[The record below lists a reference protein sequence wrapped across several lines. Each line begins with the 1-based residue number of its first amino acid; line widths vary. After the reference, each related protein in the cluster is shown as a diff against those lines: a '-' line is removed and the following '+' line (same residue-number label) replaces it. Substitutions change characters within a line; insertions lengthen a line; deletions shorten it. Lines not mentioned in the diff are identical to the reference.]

1 MPQKALSDPAALIDG
16 QHPTRSVIRL
26 IARRPWRLAVA
37 VLAFAVKEIPVWFL
51 PVITAAIIDIV
62 ASHGD
67 VRGVLWWFALA
78 ALLLV
83 QNYPNHLIYTRSFMT
98 VVRDL
103 GADLR
108 NALTARLQSLSIGY
122 HTRVSASIV
131 QTKLVRDVENVEL
144 MLQQVTHPLLSSTM
158 VMLGALTMTA
168 IAVPQF
174 LPVYAL
180 AVPIAIGIRYGMRK
194 RSQLRNEEFRR
205 EIEILSAR
213 VGEMASLIPVT
224 RAHGLE
230 QTAITRVA
238 DGADGVRRA
247 GLDLDLLNGRVASI
261 SWVAM
266 QLLGVACLM
275 LAAVFAITG
284 ILPISPGEVVMLS
297 TYFTLLTGGLTQLLM
312 LIPVGAR
319 GLESVRSIS
328 EVLQEPDV
336 EQNSGRRIVGRVDGE
351 IVLDAATHRYP
362 DADDDALHAIDLRIA
377 PGDTVAFVGS
387 SGSGKST
394 LLNLVLGFVRPSSG
408 RIFIDGQDMQELDV
422 RTVRH
427 SISVVP
433 QESVLFEGS
442 IFDNVTYGLP
452 EATPERVES
461 ALRDANAWE
470 FVREQ
475 PHGWDTV
482 VGERGARLSGGQRQ
496 RLAIARALVRD
507 PRILLLDEATSALD
521 PESEALV
528 KEALERLMR
537 GRTTLIV
544 AHRLSTVRQADRI
557 VVLEHGRIVEQGS
570 HDELMALDGRY
581 VQLHRA
587 QNGRPPV
594 ITGAIP
600 LPTTSEAA
608 RDPEPQGMIVPRE
621 ART

>member
-1 MPQKALSDPAALIDG
+1 MSQKALSHPAALVDG
-16 QHPTRSVIRL
+16 QHPTRSVLRL
-26 IARRPWRLAVA
+26 LIRRPWRLTFAIT
-37 VLAFAVKEIPVWFL
+37 AFAIKEIPLWFL
-51 PVITAAIIDIV
+51 PVITAAIIDVV
-62 ASHGD
+62 ASKGE
-67 VRGVLWWFALA
+67 VTEVIWWFALA
-78 ALLLV
+78 ALLLL
-83 QNYPNHLIYTRSFMT
+83 QNYPNHLIYTRNFMT

-122 HTRVSASIV
+122 HTRVSSSIV
-131 QTKLVRDVENVEL
+131 QTKVVRDVENVEL

-158 VMLGALTMTA
+158 VMIGALAMTA
-168 IAVPQF
+168 ITVPQF

-194 RSQLRNEEFRR
+194 RSQSRNEVFRR
-205 EIEILSAR
+205 EIETLSAR

-230 QTAITRVA
+230 ETAMTRVA
-238 DGADGVRRA
+238 GGADGVRRA

-275 LAAVFAITG
+275 LAAVCALTG
-284 ILPISPGEVVMLS
+284 FLPITPGEVVMLS
-297 TYFTLLTGGLTQLLM
+297 SYFTLLTGGLTQLLM
-312 LIPVGAR
+312 LLPVGAR

-336 EQNSGRRIVGRVDGE
+336 EQNSGKKVVSAVSGE
-351 IVLDAATHRYP
+351 IVLERATHRYR
-362 DADDDALHAIDLRIA
+362 DAEEDALFSIDLRIE
-377 PGDTVAFVGS
+377 PGETVAFVGS

-394 LLNLVLGFVRPSSG
+394 LLNLVLGFVRPTTG
-408 RIFIDGQDMQELDV
+408 RILLDGQDMQQLDL
-422 RTVRH
+422 RTVRR

-442 IFDNVTYGLP
+442 IFENIAYGLP
-452 EATPERVES
+452 DVSPERVER

-470 FVREQ
+470 FVSEQ

-521 PESEALV
+521 PESEGLV

-537 GRTTLIV
+537 GRTTLVV
-544 AHRLSTVRQADRI
+544 AHRLSTIRRADRI

-570 HDELMALDGRY
+570 HDELLAADGRY
-581 VQLHRA
+581 ARLHLV
-587 QNGRPPV
+587 QNGIR
-594 ITGAIP
+594 
-600 LPTTSEAA
+600 
-608 RDPEPQGMIVPRE
+608 
-621 ART
+621 

>member
-1 MPQKALSDPAALIDG
+1 MAQKALSHPAALIDG
-16 QHPTRSVIRL
+16 HHPTRSVLRL
-26 IARRPWRLAVA
+26 VARRPWRLTFAIT
-37 VLAFAVKEIPVWFL
+37 AFAVKEIPLWFL
-51 PVITAAIIDIV
+51 PVITAAIIDVV
-62 ASHGD
+62 ASDGD
-67 VRGVLWWFALA
+67 VTEVLWWFALA
-78 ALLLV
+78 AVLLL
-83 QNYPNHLIYTRSFMT
+83 QNYPNHIIYTRNFMT

-122 HTRVSASIV
+122 HTRMSSSIV
-131 QTKLVRDVENVEL
+131 QTKVVRDVENVEL

-158 VMLGALTMTA
+158 VMLGALGMTA
-168 IAVPQF
+168 ITVPQF

-180 AVPIAIGIRYGMRK
+180 AVPIAIGIRYGMRN
-194 RSQLRNEEFRR
+194 RSQRRNEVFRR
-205 EIEILSAR
+205 EIETLSAR

-230 QTAITRVA
+230 ETAITRVA
-238 DGADGVRRA
+238 GGADGVRRA

-275 LAAVFAITG
+275 LAAVCALTG
-284 ILPISPGEVVMLS
+284 FLPITPGEVVMLS
-297 TYFTLLTGGLTQLLM
+297 SYFTLLTGGLTQLLM

-319 GLESVRSIS
+319 GLESVRSIA

-336 EQNSGRRIVGRVDGE
+336 EQNSGKRVVSHVDGE
-351 IVLDAATHRYP
+351 IVLDSATHRYS
-362 DADDDALHAIDLRIA
+362 DAEEDALFEIDLRIA
-377 PGDTVAFVGS
+377 PGETVAFVGS

-394 LLNLVLGFVRPSSG
+394 LLNLVLGFVRPTSG
-408 RIFIDGQDMQELDV
+408 RIRLDGQDMQELDL
-422 RTVRH
+422 RTVRR

-442 IFDNVTYGLP
+442 VFDNIAYGMP
-452 EATPERVES
+452 DVTPERVEQ

-470 FVREQ
+470 FVSEQ

-521 PESEALV
+521 PESEGLV

-537 GRTTLIV
+537 GRTTLVV
-544 AHRLSTVRQADRI
+544 AHRLSTIRQADRI

-570 HDELMALDGRY
+570 HDELLAADGRY
-581 VQLHRA
+581 ARLHLV
-587 QNGRPPV
+587 QNGLR
-594 ITGAIP
+594 
-600 LPTTSEAA
+600 
-608 RDPEPQGMIVPRE
+608 
-621 ART
+621 

>member
-1 MPQKALSDPAALIDG
+1 MAQKALSHPAALIDG
-16 QHPTRSVIRL
+16 RHPTRSVLRL
-26 IARRPWRLAVA
+26 VARRPWRLTFAIT
-37 VLAFAVKEIPVWFL
+37 AFAIKEIPLWFL
-51 PVITAAIIDIV
+51 PVITAAIIDVV
-62 ASHGD
+62 ASDGD
-67 VRGVLWWFALA
+67 VTEVLWWFALA
-78 ALLLV
+78 AVLLL
-83 QNYPNHLIYTRSFMT
+83 QNYPNHIIYTRNFMT

-122 HTRVSASIV
+122 HTRMSSSIV
-131 QTKLVRDVENVEL
+131 QTKVVRDVENVEL

-158 VMLGALTMTA
+158 VMLGALGMTA
-168 IAVPQF
+168 ITVPQF

-180 AVPIAIGIRYGMRK
+180 TVPIAIGIRYGMRN
-194 RSQLRNEEFRR
+194 RSQRRNEVFRR
-205 EIEILSAR
+205 EIETLSAR

-230 QTAITRVA
+230 ETAISRVA
-238 DGADGVRRA
+238 GGADGVRRA

-275 LAAVFAITG
+275 LAAVCALTG
-284 ILPISPGEVVMLS
+284 FLPITPGEVVMLS
-297 TYFTLLTGGLTQLLM
+297 SYFTLLTGGLTQLLM

-319 GLESVRSIS
+319 GLESVRSIA

-336 EQNSGRRIVGRVDGE
+336 EQNSGKRVVSAVAGE
-351 IVLDAATHRYP
+351 IVLDSATHRYS
-362 DADDDALHAIDLRIA
+362 DADEDALFEIDLRIA
-377 PGDTVAFVGS
+377 PGETVAFVGS

-394 LLNLVLGFVRPSSG
+394 LLNLVLGFVRPTSG
-408 RIFIDGQDMQELDV
+408 RIVLDGADMQELDL
-422 RTVRH
+422 RTVRR

-442 IFDNVTYGLP
+442 VFDNIAYGMPDVTP
-452 EATPERVES
+452 ARVEQ

-470 FVREQ
+470 FVSEQ
-475 PHGWDTV
+475 PQGWHTV

-521 PESEALV
+521 PESESLV

-537 GRTTLIV
+537 GRTTLVV
-544 AHRLSTVRQADRI
+544 AHRLSTIRQADRI
-557 VVLEHGRIVEQGS
+557 VVLERGRIVEQGS
-570 HDELMALDGRY
+570 HDDLLAADGRY
-581 VQLHRA
+581 ARLHLV
-587 QNGRPPV
+587 QNGMR
-594 ITGAIP
+594 
-600 LPTTSEAA
+600 
-608 RDPEPQGMIVPRE
+608 
-621 ART
+621 

>member
-1 MPQKALSDPAALIDG
+1 MPQKALSHPAALIDG
-16 QHPTRSVIRL
+16 HHPTRSVLRL
-26 IARRPWRLAVA
+26 VARRPWRLTFAIT
-37 VLAFAVKEIPVWFL
+37 AFAVKEIPLWSL
-51 PVITAAIIDIV
+51 PVITAAIIDVV
-62 ASHGD
+62 ASKGD
-67 VRGVLWWFALA
+67 VTEVLWWFALA
-78 ALLLV
+78 AVLLL
-83 QNYPNHLIYTRSFMT
+83 QNYPNHIIYTRNFMT

-122 HTRVSASIV
+122 HTRVSSSIV
-131 QTKLVRDVENVEL
+131 QTKVVRDVENVEL

-158 VMLGALTMTA
+158 VMLGALGMTA
-168 IAVPQF
+168 VTVPQF

-180 AVPIAIGIRYGMRK
+180 AVPIAIGIRYGMRN
-194 RSQLRNEEFRR
+194 RSQRRNEVFRR
-205 EIEILSAR
+205 EIETLSAR

-230 QTAITRVA
+230 ETAITRVA
-238 DGADGVRRA
+238 GGADGVRRA

-275 LAAVFAITG
+275 LAAVCALTG
-284 ILPISPGEVVMLS
+284 FLPITPGEVVMLS
-297 TYFTLLTGGLTQLLM
+297 SYFTLLTGGLTQLLM

-319 GLESVRSIS
+319 GLESVRSIA

-336 EQNSGRRIVGRVDGE
+336 EQNSGKQVVSRVEGE
-351 IVLDAATHRYP
+351 IVLDAAAHRYA
-362 DADDDALHAIDLRIA
+362 DADDDALSAIDLRVA
-377 PGDTVAFVGS
+377 PGETVAFVGS

-394 LLNLVLGFVRPSSG
+394 LLNLVLGFVRPTSG
-408 RIFIDGQDMQELDV
+408 RILLDGRDMQDLDL
-422 RTVRH
+422 RTVRR

-442 IFDNVTYGLP
+442 VFDNIAYGLP
-452 EATPERVES
+452 DVTPDRVER

-470 FVREQ
+470 FVSAQ
-475 PHGWDTV
+475 PQAWDTV

-521 PESEALV
+521 PESEGLV
-528 KEALERLMR
+528 KEALERLMH
-537 GRTTLIV
+537 GRTTLVV

-570 HDELMALDGRY
+570 HDELLAADGRY
-581 VQLHRA
+581 ARLHLV
-587 QNGRPPV
+587 QNGMR
-594 ITGAIP
+594 
-600 LPTTSEAA
+600 
-608 RDPEPQGMIVPRE
+608 
-621 ART
+621 